1 MCTHSLSG
9 QEATRI
15 VLKKLDSKA
24 YAPADVQSERNS
36 GARGNSLAFAMI
48 QVDVFVAGGMPTAQS

>member
-9 QEATRI
+9 EEATRI

-24 YAPADVQSERNS
+24 YAPDDVSQNEIPVPVEIAWRS
-36 GARGNSLAFAMI
+36 
-48 QVDVFVAGGMPTAQS
+48 Q